1 MKIYQETNIQNNLY
15 KIPRTVLNVLVSWDI
30 TTVEMTNSDENT
42 KSVTLIRI
50 LYFVSNSFVNFS
62 YNVDETIFKVFG
74 FYGYILLFGNDRQ
87 LD

>member
-15 KIPRTVLNVLVSWDI
+15 KIPRTVLNVLVSWNI

>member
-1 MKIYQETNIQNNLY
+1 MKICQETNIQNNLY
-15 KIPRTVLNVLVSWDI
+15 MIPRTVLNVLVSWDI
-30 TTVEMTNSDENT
+30 RTVEMTNSDENT
-42 KSVTLIRI
+42 KSLTLIRI

-62 YNVDETIFKVFG
+62 YNVDETIFKVFE